1 MYGTEDPVEV
11 TLLCDNRVMR
21 AIIDNFGVDAATHP
35 VDENHFRVTVT
46 VCLGP
51 TFYRWLF
58 GWGWDG
64 SIVIVGPDEVVRQYK
79 KMLRKALR
87 KQTTQ

>member
-1 MYGTEDPVEV
+1 MYGTEEPIEV

-21 AIIDNFGVDAATHP
+21 AIIDNFGTDASTQP

-46 VCLGP
+46 VCPSP

-64 SIVIVGPDEVVRQYK
+64 AIVIEGPEEVQKQYK

-87 KQTTQ
+87 VQTN